1 LLKKIRDN
9 ARVEI
14 IGDAM
19 NRYAWAGHILKVNLT
34 SGEIQLE
41 DTESLVGN
49 FIGGRGFGQNILF
62 ETLAPEVSPLDLE
75 SVIVFATGPLTGTLA
90 PGSSRLSISGKNA
103 LTGGIGS
110 SNVGGHFA
118 PELKYA
124 GFDGLIVEGRSDK
137 PVYLLIKNKGAAI
150 KSAAHLR
157 DNTTWETEE
166 ALRNEHGRRL
176 RVLSIGPAGER
187 ESLAACIIVDKV
199 HAAGR
204 CGFAAVMGSKN
215 LKAVAVQG
223 SLPINVADPDRFIA
237 AVDRAQSQIFKTE
250 TVKRFRTFGTLGSV
264 PRANAACTIPFRNFQ
279 DDHVDEA
286 KLARVA
292 VSVFQENF
300 KVRKMSCLGCFFRC
314 TSLYMIGDEDRES
327 FCVEGFHQNLIWDFV
342 GKLDITDP
350 KAVLTIQYLCSQYGL
365 DIDNTSGSIALAF
378 ELFEKGIINE
388 SVTDGLK
395 LSWGNADAVI
405 QLIEKIA
412 YNEGFGRILKD
423 GAYRAAKLLGS
434 EAEPYAIHIKGQDLA
449 EAIRSAKGWALGN
462 VVAPRGGGH
471 LNGATMTGMMK
482 IPPEKSLAVF
492 NTPYAGDQDTYSGKA
507 DVVYYYER
515 LKGIVDSVGLCYF
528 TSKWVDV
535 DFLGPEDYAEL
546 LNAASGKSYSGESLM
561 FIGRKI
567 HNIEK
572 AFNTL
577 HANFSKED
585 DFPPKRF
592 MVEPIKSGPYRG
604 SLLKHEDWQTML
616 EEYYGLHGWDK
627 QTGLQ
632 PESMLKDLGLESV
645 AKKLRAAGRLG

>member
-1 LLKKIRDN
+1 LLEKIREN
-9 ARVEI
+9 ACVEV
-14 IGDAM
+14 IGDVM
-19 NRYAWAGHILKVNLT
+19 NRYAWAGHILRVNLT
-34 SGEIQLE
+34 SGEIRLE
-41 DTESLVGN
+41 DTESLVGD
-49 FIGGRGFGQNILF
+49 FIGGRGFGQSILF
-62 ETLAPEVSPLDLE
+62 EALAPETSPLGPE
-75 SVIVFATGPLTGTLA
+75 SVLVFATGPLTGTLA

-124 GFDGLIVEGRSDK
+124 GFDGLIVEGRSDT
-137 PVYLLIKNKGAAI
+137 PVYLLIENKGAAI

-187 ESLAACIIVDKV
+187 ESLAACIIVDKI

-215 LKAVAVQG
+215 LKAVGVQG

-237 AVDRAQSQIFKTE
+237 AIDRARSQIFKTE

-264 PRANAACTIPFRNFQ
+264 PRANAACAIPFRNFQ
-279 DDHVDEA
+279 DDHMDEE
-286 KLARVA
+286 KLARVSA
-292 VSVFQENF
+292 AVFQENF

-314 TSLYMIGDEDRES
+314 TSLYRSETEDGEAFRI
-327 FCVEGFHQNLIWDFV
+327 EGFHQNLVWDFV
-342 GKLDITDP
+342 GKLEITDP
-350 KAVLTIQYLCSQYGL
+350 NAVLTIQYLCSKYGL
-365 DIDNTSGSIALAF
+365 DIDNTSGAIALAF
-378 ELFEKGIINE
+378 ELFEKGIIDE
-388 SVTDGLK
+388 SVTDGLT

-405 QLIEKIA
+405 RLIEKIA
-412 YNEGFGRILKD
+412 YNKGFGRILKD
-423 GAYRAAKLLGS
+423 GAYRAAKLIGS
-434 EAEPYAIHIKGQDLA
+434 EAVPYAIHIKGQDLA

-471 LNGATMTGMMK
+471 LNGATMTGMMQ

-492 NTPYAGDQDTYSGKA
+492 NTPYAGEQHTYRGKA
-507 DVVYYYER
+507 DVVYYYEC

-535 DFLGPEDYAEL
+535 DFLGAEDYAEL
-546 LNAASGKSYSGESLM
+546 LTAASGKSYSGESLM
-561 FIGRKI
+561 FLGRKI

-577 HANFSKED
+577 HANFSKKD
-585 DFPPKRF
+585 DFPPERF
-592 MVEPIKSGPYRG
+592 MVEPVKTGPYKG
-604 SLLKHEDWQTML
+604 SLFKHEDWQTML

-632 PESMLKDLGLESV
+632 TESVLTTLGLESV
-645 AKKLRAAGRLG
+645 AGKLKDAGRLG